1 MQKIFQVHGSCSKL
15 IAFVHIEKTGGTTVK
30 FILRN
35 SLGLRHCDVVT
46 QNPNGVFSDQELR
59 FAKRVFFNLQSI
71 SGHSL
76 RHPTAHLS
84 GDIQFFTFLRD
95 PVERV
100 VSKYQEARQ
109 TRWWRRKRYRRE
121 GYKKPSFD
129 EFIHK
134 KNNSNVQTKRIAGV
148 VDLDKAKEEIDNN
161 YFFVGLTERFQESIK
176 ALQKLC
182 PYKIDTRYE
191 PLRVARDNTI
201 KREVLNNSAAYDLL
215 VEANAVDIE
224 LYDYVRE
231 VVYPSQL
238 RKANLVTVD
247 VDDEKEQQDFYPY
260 RYRVNRFYNNS
271 VYKQLVKLRK
281 VLLR

>member
-1 MQKIFQVHGSCSKL
+1 M

-35 SLGLRHCDVVT
+35 SFGLRHCDVVT
-46 QNPNGVFSDQELR
+46 QNPNGIFSDEELR
-59 FAKRVFFNLQSI
+59 FAKKIFFNLQSI

-76 RHPTAHLS
+76 KNPTAHLS

-95 PVERV
+95 PVERL

-129 EFIHK
+129 EFIHQT
-134 KNNSNVQTKRIAGV
+134 KNRNVQTKRIAGT
-148 VDLDKAKEEIDNN
+148 VDIDKAKEEIDNN
-161 YFFVGLTERFQESIK
+161 YFFVGLTNCFQESMK
-176 ALQKLC
+176 VFQKLC
-182 PYKIDTRYE
+182 PYKVDTRYK

-201 KREVLNNSAAYDLL
+201 KREVLNNSATYDLL
-215 VEANAVDIE
+215 VEANTVDIE
-224 LYDYVRE
+224 LYDYVRN

-238 RKANLVTVD
+238 RKANLETVD
-247 VDDEKEQQDFYPY
+247 VDDKGEQQDFYPY
-260 RYRVNRFYNNS
+260 RYKVNRFYNNA
-271 VYKQLVKLRK
+271 VYKQLLKLRK
-281 VLLR
+281 ILIKPG